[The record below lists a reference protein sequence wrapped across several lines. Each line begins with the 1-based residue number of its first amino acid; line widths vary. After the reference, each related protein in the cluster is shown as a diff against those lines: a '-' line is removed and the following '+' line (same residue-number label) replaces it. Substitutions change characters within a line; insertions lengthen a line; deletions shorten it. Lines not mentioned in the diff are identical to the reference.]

1 MEGFRNEGFVE
12 VAVVEYPGGDPSA
25 ASVLAEMAH
34 VANRLAQQQRRPF
47 KRVLVTRWIV
57 PASQTGVHRIAGAE
71 MLDAAIPAVIAVP
84 GQISPST
91 LR

>member
-1 MEGFRNEGFVE
+1 MDGIRNEGFVE

-57 PASQTGVHRIAGAE
+57 PASQ
-71 MLDAAIPAVIAVP
+71 
-84 GQISPST
+84 ST

>member
-1 MEGFRNEGFVE
+1 MEGVRNEAFVE
-12 VAVVEYPGGDPSA
+12 VAVVEYPGGGPSA

-71 MLDAAIPAVIAVP
+71 C
-84 GQISPST
+84 ST
-91 LR
+91 PPFPR

>member
-12 VAVVEYPGGDPSA
+12 IAVVEYPGGDPSA

-57 PASQTGVHRIAGAE
+57 PARLVCTVLRVRKCSMR
-71 MLDAAIPAVIAVP
+71 
-84 GQISPST
+84 PSR
-91 LR
+91 L